1 MSATTETTWRLAG
14 EEVGSC
20 SCDWGCPCQFNAL
33 PTHGNCY
40 AMVGFSI
47 EDGQFGETSLDGVRC
62 AVLMW
67 WPKAIHEGDGHLQLV
82 VDEGASDDQREA
94 IKALWA
100 GGHGGTAFEI
110 FAAVAPN
117 RPDPIVA
124 PIEFESDREAR
135 VAHVKIDGVG
145 ETRTE
150 PIKNPVDGSEHRA
163 RIVLPGGFEYEEA
176 EMGNT
181 VSATTHGEGPLS
193 FMLENTY
200 AQLNRFDWSN
210 N

>member
-20 SCDWGCPCQFNAL
+20 NCDWGCPCQFNAL

-40 AMVGFSI
+40 AMIGFSI
-47 EDGQFGETSLDGVRC
+47 EEGHLGDISLDGVRC
-62 AVLMW
+62 AVLAW
-67 WPKAIHEGDGHLQLV
+67 WPKAIHEGDGHFQVV
-82 VDEGASDDQREA
+82 VDEGSSEEQQEA
-94 IKALWA
+94 VKALWA
-100 GGHGGTAFEI
+100 GEHGGAAFEI

-117 RPDPIVA
+117 RPEPIVA
-124 PIEFESDREAR
+124 PIEFASDREAR
-135 VAHVKIDGVG
+135 IAHVKIEGVG

-163 RIVLPGGFEYEEA
+163 RIVLPDGFEYEEA
-176 EMGNT
+176 EVGNT
-181 VSATTHGEGPLS
+181 VKAITQGEGPLS
-193 FMLENTY
+193 FKLENSY